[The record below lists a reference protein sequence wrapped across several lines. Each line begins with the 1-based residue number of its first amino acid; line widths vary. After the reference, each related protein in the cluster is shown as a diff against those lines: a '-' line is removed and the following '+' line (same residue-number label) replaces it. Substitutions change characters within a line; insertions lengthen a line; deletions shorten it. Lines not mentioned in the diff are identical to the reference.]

1 MAVEQDGID
10 ITLPAA
16 ADLSSYQHRLL
27 LVDDNGRGTIALG
40 SGTIGIGI
48 LQNKP
53 AAQGRG
59 AAVRI
64 AGVSKYIGG
73 AGHNE
78 RDLIS
83 SNTEGMGVAT
93 TTAGAAV
100 WGQAIVGTSS
110 SLDVGQMLMQFM
122 RY

>member
-1 MAVEQDGID
+1 MAVTQEGID

-16 ADLSSYQHRLL
+16 ADLSTYQHRLM
-27 LVDDNGRGTIALG
+27 LVDDNGRGTLALG
-40 SGTIGIGI
+40 SGTIGVGI

-53 AAQGRG
+53 AAINRG
-59 AAVRI
+59 AAIRV

-73 AGHNE
+73 AGQNE
-78 RDLIS
+78 RGLVT

-93 TTAGAAV
+93 TTAGAAI
-100 WGQAIVGTSS
+100 WGQSIVGTSS
-110 SLDVGQMLMQFM
+110 SLDVGQMLMMFF